1 MSQIEPKSV
10 RDRDSDSDLVSL
22 FGQYD
27 WALDAQSDK
36 RLHALLQALPVGVYT
51 TDAAGRITFFN
62 ETAAAMWGRRPELNS
77 EQWCGS
83 WRMYWPDGTALPHAE
98 CPMAVAIKQKR
109 SLNGGGREAVVERP
123 DGTRVPF
130 MAFPSILRD
139 STGKV
144 VGAVNMFV
152 DITERKQG
160 EEQISILA
168 REAEHRAKNV
178 LATVQA
184 TVHLSE
190 SDTADGLK
198 HAIEGRIRALAN
210 VHRLFVESRW
220 AGAELQSL
228 VSQEVSPYCQDG
240 ETRVWIAGPTLL
252 LEPETAQTIAITLHE
267 LATNAAKYGALSV
280 PAGKVRVEWSR
291 ALDGRVVLRW
301 TEADGPPASPPT
313 RHGFGTRVMESM
325 IRQMNGGIRFDW
337 RSVGL
342 ACEIAIPT

>member
-1 MSQIEPKSV
+1 MSQVESKSG
-10 RDRDSDSDLVSL
+10 RDSDVVSL
-22 FGQYD
+22 FGQYN
-27 WALDAQSDK
+27 WALDAESEK
-36 RLHALLQALPVGVYT
+36 RLHALLHALPVGVYT

-98 CPMAVAIKQKR
+98 CPMAVAIKER
-109 SLNGGGREAVVERP
+109 RNLNGGGQEAVVERP

-130 MAFPSILRD
+130 MAFPSVLRD
-139 STGKV
+139 SKGKV

-152 DITERKQG
+152 DITERKRN
-160 EEQISILA
+160 EEQIAILA
-168 REAEHRAKNV
+168 REAEHRARNV

-184 TVHLSE
+184 TVHLSQ

-210 VHRLFVESRW
+210 VHRLFVQSRW
-220 AGAELQSL
+220 TGAELQSL
-228 VSQEVSPYCQDG
+228 ASQELSPYCQDG
-240 ETRVWIAGPTLL
+240 ETRVRIDGPTVLL
-252 LEPETAQTIAITLHE
+252 QPETAQTIAITLHE

-280 PAGKVRVEWSR
+280 PAGKVRVEWSG

-325 IRQMNGGIRFDW
+325 IRQMNGDMRFDW
-337 RSVGL
+337 RHEGL
-342 ACEIAIPT
+342 ACEITIPT